1 MKGNFAKRLAV
12 IPDNVLDMAK
22 KTSFRNATMEEVLN
36 TAEMLM
42 DRINGKEKP
51 KSEDVCHV
59 QPFLTKRQVR
69 IIKEALS
76 DFYCIYEED
85 VECTRKLKEWFEAM
99 HECK

>member
-1 MKGNFAKRLAV
+1 MENDFAKRLAA
-12 IPDNVLDMAK
+12 IPEKVLEMAK
-22 KTSFRNATMEEVLN
+22 STSCRNATMEEVLN
-36 TAEMLM
+36 TAEMMM
-42 DRINGKEKP
+42 DRINGIKRP
-51 KSEDVCHV
+51 VNEDVCHV